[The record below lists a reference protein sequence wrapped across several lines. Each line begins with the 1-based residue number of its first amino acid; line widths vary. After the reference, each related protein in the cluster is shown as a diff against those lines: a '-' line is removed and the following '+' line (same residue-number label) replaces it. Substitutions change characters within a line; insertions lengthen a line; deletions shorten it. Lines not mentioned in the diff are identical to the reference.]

1 MAKENK
7 ASNKA
12 RKASIHPGLRLIN
25 VVSTK
30 GDTYQVLSTYSNNDT
45 IKLDVDPFTHSAWR
59 QENSGMIMSKSD
71 AATSF
76 NNRFGGLGTLIER
89 KQ

>member
-1 MAKENK
+1 MASEKKSKSAKK
-7 ASNKA
+7 ASM
-12 RKASIHPGLRLIN
+12 HPNLRLIN

-30 GDTYQVLSTYSNNDT
+30 GDTYQVLSTLGNDT
-45 IKLDVDPFTHSAWR
+45 IKLDVDPFTHVAWR
-59 QENSGMIMSKSD
+59 DENSGIMVSKSD

-76 NNRFGGLGTLIER
+76 NNRFGGLGSLIER